1 MVRQLFVCEI
11 CKNTIAMEQNGVITI
26 KHRGRTIRSRGVMWV
41 TCEKCQTE
49 NRIEVS
55 HEKSVC

>member
-1 MVRQLFVCEI
+1 MVRQLFVCKI

-26 KHRGRTIRSRGVMWV
+26 KYQGRTIKSRGVMWV
-41 TCEKCQTE
+41 TCEKCRTE
-49 NRIEVS
+49 NKIEVK